1 MTLVTLQFF
10 AHQPERLRWWD
21 DRAGASQLTPKN
33 VHEVYFDDSANH
45 AFFEKVAQNCYWPA
59 TKRLLDLANRYKDE
73 HKPFK
78 FSFGL
83 SGTLL
88 DQMRRYDPKL
98 LQIFQ
103 KVAQTGMCEFTGE
116 TYYHS
121 LAGLFG
127 DDRSEF
133 NAQVNLHSDTVLE
146 LFGRRPTA
154 FRNTEMVY
162 NNSVAQAVRDLGFKA
177 ILTEGLE
184 RVLGPNR
191 SPDFVYKAPSGLRVL
206 LRNYKLSDDIA
217 YRFSNKSWDGWPL
230 SAQTFARWLGDNTN
244 PCTVLALDYEAFGEH
259 VAEDTGIFDFLDD
272 LPNQV
277 SHYPQLQ
284 WATPSEIVDRVPAV
298 GEYSVGVWDTIS
310 WTDQERDTSA
320 WLSSEMQQI
329 CWEEM
334 KRMEPLITATKN
346 EAFLTAWRQMLTSD
360 HLVYLCDKNLAGR
373 DVQRYF
379 SAYGSIADAFVR
391 LHTALTDLKH
401 RAERFLETKDAA
413 EAEVLRPLD
422 REPAGLARAD
432 TI

>member
-1 MTLVTLQFF
+1 MTLVTLCFF
-10 AHQPERLRWWD
+10 AHQPERLRWWG
-21 DRAGASQLTPKN
+21 DRADTSHLSPPM
-33 VHEVYFDDSANH
+33 VHDTYFDDSANKH
-45 AFFEKVAQNCYWPA
+45 FFEKVAQNCYWPA

-78 FSFGL
+78 FAFGL
-83 SGTLL
+83 SGTLI

-98 LQIFQ
+98 LQLFQ

-127 DDRSEF
+127 DDKNEF
-133 NAQVNLHSDTVLE
+133 NTQVNLHSDTILE

-154 FRNTEMVY
+154 FRNTEMLY

-191 SPDFVYKAPSGLRVL
+191 SPDFVYKAPCGMRVL
-206 LRNYKLSDDIA
+206 LRNYKLSDDIG
-217 YRFSNKSWDGWPL
+217 YRFSNTSWEGWPL
-230 SAQTFARWLGDNTN
+230 TAQTFARWLGDSTD
-244 PCTVLALDYEAFGEH
+244 PCTVLALDYEVFGEH
-259 VAEDTGIFDFLDD
+259 LGEDTGIFGFLDD

-284 WATPSEIVDRVPAV
+284 WATPSEVVDRVPAV
-298 GEYSVGVWDTIS
+298 GEYSVGIWDTIS
-310 WTDQERDTSA
+310 WADEERNTST
-320 WLSSEMQQI
+320 WLRSEMQQI

-334 KRMEPLITATKN
+334 KRLEPLIYATEN
-346 EAFLTAWRQMLTSD
+346 EELLTVWRRMLTSD
-360 HLVYLCDKNLAGR
+360 HLVYLCDKNLTGG
-373 DVQRYF
+373 DVHRYF

-391 LHTALTDLKH
+391 LHTALTDLTH
-401 RAERFLETKDAA
+401 RAERYLETRDVSKADA
-413 EAEVLRPLD
+413 LRLLD
-422 REPAGLARAD
+422 RRPAGLARAD
-432 TI
+432 IV